1 MAVKDQP
8 LTIGIE
14 EEYLLVDLKTRALAD
29 DTSVQENVIRDVMAT
44 VTDDIGFATPEFL
57 KSQVEVGTAVC
68 NSVKE
73 VSFKLKKLRS
83 AVAKAAS
90 KYGLAPIA
98 ASTHPFADWQKLQHT
113 DKERYNNLA
122 TDLQGVARRLVI
134 CGMHVH
140 VGIEDQEHRI
150 DLLNQIAYFLPH
162 MLALSTSSP
171 FWNGENS
178 GLMSY
183 RIAVFDELPRT
194 GLPERFESWTE
205 YERHLKILADAG
217 VMPDASKL
225 WWDIRPHS
233 TFPTLEMRI
242 ADICTHIDDGIT
254 IAAIYACLLSMLQR
268 LRRTNQR
275 WRVYNNMLVN
285 ENRWLAQRHG
295 IDKGMI
301 DFGKSKTVPY
311 SDLLEE
317 IIELTREDQIRLDCV
332 EEVANAR
339 NILKRGTSAHRQIAV
354 YEAVLG
360 SGGTEQEALNSVV
373 DWLVSETVQNIGV

>member
-1 MAVKDQP
+1 MAAGNNP

-14 EEYLLVDLKTRALAD
+14 EEYLLVNPITRALAD
-29 DTSVQENVIRDVMAT
+29 DTAIQEDVINDVTAA
-44 VTDDIGFATPEFL
+44 VTDDIGFAAPEFL

-68 NSVKE
+68 TSIKE
-73 VSFKLKKLRS
+73 VSAKLKKLRG
-83 AVAKAAS
+83 AVATAAS
-90 KYGLAPIA
+90 KHGLAPIA
-98 ASTHPFADWQKLQHT
+98 SSTHPFADWQKLQHT

-122 TDLQGVARRLVI
+122 SDLQAVARRLVI

-140 VGIEDQEHRI
+140 VGVDDNEHRI
-150 DLLNQIAYFLPH
+150 DLLNQISYFLPH

-171 FWNGENS
+171 FWNGDNS

-194 GLPERFESWTE
+194 GLPEHFESWAE
-205 YERHLKILADAG
+205 YERHLAILADAG

-233 TFPTLEMRI
+233 IFPTLEMRI
-242 ADICTHIDDGIT
+242 ADICTNIDDGIT
-254 IAAIYACLLSMLQR
+254 IAAIYACCVSMLQR
-268 LRRTNQR
+268 LRRSNQR
-275 WRVYNNMLVN
+275 WRVYNSMLVN

-301 DFGKSKTVPY
+301 DFGKAQVVPY

-317 IIELTREDQIRLDCV
+317 IIELTREDQERLDCV

-339 NILKRGTSAHRQIAV
+339 NILKRGTSAHRQISI
-354 YEAVLG
+354 YEEAKVKG
-360 SGGTEQEALNSVV
+360 ASEQDALNAVV
-373 DWLVSETVQNIGV
+373 DWLVSETVEGV

>member
-1 MAVKDQP
+1 MAKSNTP

-14 EEYLLVDLKTRALAD
+14 EEYLLVNLKTRALAD
-29 DTSVQENVIRDVMAT
+29 DTAIQEDVIREVEAT
-44 VTDDIGFATPEFL
+44 VAEDIGFAAPEFL

-68 NSVKE
+68 GSIKE
-73 VSFKLKKLRS
+73 VSTKLKKLRS
-83 AVAKAAS
+83 AVAVAAS

-122 TDLQGVARRLVI
+122 SDLQGVARRLVI

-140 VGIEDQEHRI
+140 VGVEDQEHRI

-194 GLPERFESWTE
+194 GLPERFDSWTE
-205 YERHLKILADAG
+205 YERHLKMLADAG

-225 WWDIRPHS
+225 WWDIRPHAI
-233 TFPTLEMRI
+233 FPTLEMRI
-242 ADICTHIDDGIT
+242 ADICTDIDDGIT
-254 IAAIYACLLSMLQR
+254 IAALYACLLSMLLR
-268 LRRTNQR
+268 LKRSNQR
-275 WRVYNNMLVN
+275 WRVYSNMLVN
-285 ENRWLAQRHG
+285 ENRWLAQRYG
-295 IDKGMI
+295 TNKGMI
-301 DFGKSKTVPY
+301 DFGKSETVSY

-317 IIELTREDQIRLDCV
+317 IIELTREDQERLDCV

-339 NILKRGTSAHRQIAV
+339 NILKRGTSAHQQIST
-354 YEAVLG
+354 YEKALADG
-360 SGGTEQEALNSVV
+360 ASNADALNSVV
-373 DWLVSETVQNIGV
+373 DWLVAETVKGIPA